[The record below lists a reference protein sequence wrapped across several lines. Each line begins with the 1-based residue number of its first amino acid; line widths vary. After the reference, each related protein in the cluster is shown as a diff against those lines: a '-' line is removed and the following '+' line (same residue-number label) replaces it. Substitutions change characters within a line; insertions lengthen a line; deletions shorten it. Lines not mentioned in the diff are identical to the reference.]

1 MGNIILIGVAIFMVA
16 MIAIGLKRG
25 LVRMGFSLV
34 SMLIVLILVNI
45 LTPPVKQLIK
55 TTPVYNNITNNIE
68 KYVDDHVEGSTVNMT
83 QTGVKAQK
91 KIIDE
96 LPLPNIVKDTLKE
109 NNNQQGYQAIKAETF
124 SQYIA
129 TSLSDMIVGA
139 VAFAVLF
146 VVLTILMRILVHVLD
161 IVAKLPV
168 INLFNTAGGAI
179 VGLAEAL
186 VILWIA
192 CIVITIFSA
201 TEWGQILCKEIA
213 NNGVLSYIYDNNLI
227 QHLIT
232 GIFTV

>member
-25 LVRMGFSLV
+25 LVRMGFSLI

-109 NNNQQGYQAIKAETF
+109 NNNQQGYQSMKAETF

-186 VILWIA
+186 IILWIV

-227 QHLIT
+227 QQLIT